1 MVNSTFWSTMA
12 EVSATFVGL
21 VFVGL
26 SLYLAGI
33 RTAVSE
39 MEAELGMEEQSSRVM
54 FVSVLSNLVFF
65 VLPLIASLSLI
76 AQTRLG
82 TPSLFWLSAIICLL
96 LLGALLCGH
105 ENGETRQ
112 QVKLILSESAQGKAL
127 RLRLEYAKWLLYLV
141 VLIYVVLLAAIFG
154 WPPISQAEDWL
165 KGAVFLSI
173 VFGLICGVLDLILFD
188 VDNIL
193 FHVSDRAR
201 DRLGRMQYDLKT
213 EMQGVEI
220 LYHQYDAVIR
230 GSGYQD
236 ELLRL
241 MRDPGVIAMLNP
253 TRIQEQA
260 QAEQVAIRSA
270 YNRLREEIPIDG
282 EVEIVRQFRT
292 KGKVVTYADMR
303 TLNEQGELLSKDIGS
318 LKELLDG
325 RLEFFERRGIRTDG
339 AS

>member
-1 MVNSTFWSTMA
+1 
-12 EVSATFVGL
+12 
-21 VFVGL
+21 
-26 SLYLAGI
+26 
-33 RTAVSE
+33 
-39 MEAELGMEEQSSRVM
+39 
-54 FVSVLSNLVFF
+54 
-65 VLPLIASLSLI
+65 
-76 AQTRLG
+76 
-82 TPSLFWLSAIICLL
+82 
-96 LLGALLCGH
+96 
-105 ENGETRQ
+105 
-112 QVKLILSESAQGKAL
+112 
-127 RLRLEYAKWLLYLV
+127 
-141 VLIYVVLLAAIFG
+141 VLLAAIFG